1 MWDRFHP
8 GAADARPAAPAAPAL
23 NRFAEAMFTLGAQA
37 FLAGRPAEAET
48 LLCRSIG
55 AGGNDFAAL
64 GVLGLMAVERKD
76 FAAAEGW
83 LRAALAINP
92 DEPTTLNNLA
102 EALRRS
108 DQVDAAI
115 PYYHR
120 AFALAP
126 DYAEA
131 YDNLGCAL
139 TMAGR
144 PADALPYHR
153 RAIALK
159 NGHVKAHDRLPVALT
174 HRNRHEQ
181 ALTELRHPTAW
192 DNDLAK
198 LRLNEAYVLLT
209 LGRYALGWKG
219 YEARWDTLVDG
230 VPIARRHAEHPRWR
244 GRGELAGRTL
254 LLHAEQGFGD
264 TVQFV
269 RYAPL
274 LAHRGA
280 RVVIEAQAPL
290 VPLLRSLQG
299 VAEVVPMGAE
309 LSAFDLQCPLLSLP
323 LACATTLATIPAEVP
338 YLAPPAERVR
348 IWRRRLGRRR
358 VGCRRIGVAW
368 AGNAEYA
375 NDRNRSMPLSRLE
388 PLLARTDCELHVVQT
403 PIRPADRAVL
413 DLRPMVTDH
422 STALAD
428 FADTAALLSLMDL
441 VISVDTAVAHLAG
454 ALARPTWLLLPF
466 SAEWRWLT
474 QRTDSPWYPTLRLFR
489 QPSPGDWDG
498 VLAAVTR
505 ALDE

>member
-1 MWDRFHP
+1 VRTHDRP
-8 GAADARPAAPAAPAL
+8 
-23 NRFAEAMFTLGAQA
+23 
-37 FLAGRPAEAET
+37 
-48 LLCRSIG
+48 S
-55 AGGNDFAAL
+55 
-64 GVLGLMAVERKD
+64 V
-76 FAAAEGW
+76 
-83 LRAALAINP
+83 
-92 DEPTTLNNLA
+92 
-102 EALRRS
+102 
-108 DQVDAAI
+108 
-115 PYYHR
+115 
-120 AFALAP
+120 
-126 DYAEA
+126 
-131 YDNLGCAL
+131 
-139 TMAGR
+139 
-144 PADALPYHR
+144 ALPHR
-153 RAIALK
+153 K
-159 NGHVKAHDRLPVALT
+159 
-174 HRNRHEQ
+174 RHEQ
-181 ALTELRHPTAW
+181 APTELRHPTAW

-198 LRLNEAYVLLT
+198 LRLNEAYALLT

-230 VPIARRHAEHPRWR
+230 VPIVRRHAKHPRWR
-244 GRGELAGRTL
+244 GRGGLAGRTL

-274 LAHRGA
+274 LARRGA

-299 VAEVVPMGAE
+299 VAEVVPMGAA

-323 LACATTLATIPAEVP
+323 LACGTTLATIPADVP

-358 VGCRRIGVAW
+358 VGCRRVGLAW

-388 PLLARTDCELHVVQT
+388 SFLARTDCELHVVQT

-413 DLRPMVTDH
+413 DRRPMVTDH
-422 STALAD
+422 SAALAD

-489 QPSPGDWDG
+489 QPAPGDWDA
-498 VLAAVTR
+498 VLAAVTH
-505 ALDE
+505 ALDA